1 MRKTVFFALLTTV
14 VIASQAILATSCAD
28 SNAGSTETTPPSPDT
43 AGTGAAAETETTY
56 LDTLPVKDFEGA
68 EFCIVGQSTNSRQ
81 NFYIEELEG
90 DLINTALHDRDV
102 AVSERL
108 NITLVYEPVEDRAE
122 VASMV
127 NKVVRAGDEAYHMV
141 INALTQGI
149 QNMIGTNALYNLTDI
164 PHLTLD
170 SDLWTPSL
178 LDTMMFDDNLYF
190 TTGPISPMRYMTPIA
205 MAMNTRLAATYDIGD
220 MYEVVLDG
228 KWTLDLLHSLTKDLA
243 NDLDNNGKMDEND
256 FYGLAVDG
264 TFGNVLFNSAGYN
277 PIDASYKITLDS
289 SRSVDAIDRVSSMFG
304 DRSKVFNDR
313 GGAGTSADV
322 FRAGN
327 ALFMDYT
334 ILGIM
339 SFRDLEDDFAILP
352 TPKYD
357 ESQEDYYITNNTWL
371 PSGVAVP
378 SNCSDTE
385 RTGLV
390 METMAAYSKQIIEPA
405 AYEKTLQ
412 GKVARDEN
420 SSKMLDIIFQN
431 AYFDM
436 VTALN
441 FAETAILV
449 RDCALGEQDNFV
461 SAWTK
466 KQKAAQKELDKI
478 MEVVA
483 ES

>member
-1 MRKTVFFALLTTV
+1 MV
-14 VIASQAILATSCAD
+14 
-28 SNAGSTETTPPSPDT
+28 AG
-43 AGTGAAAETETTY
+43 
-56 LDTLPVKDFEGA
+56 
-68 EFCIVGQSTNSRQ
+68 
-81 NFYIEELEG
+81 
-90 DLINTALHDRDV
+90 
-102 AVSERL
+102 
-108 NITLVYEPVEDRAE
+108 
-122 VASMV
+122 MV
-127 NKVVRAGDEAYHMV
+127 NKVVRAGDEAYHLVM
-141 INALTQGI
+141 NSLTQGI
-149 QNMIGTNALYNLTDI
+149 QNMIGTGALYNLIDI

-178 LDTMMFDDNLYF
+178 LDTMMFGDNLYF

-220 MYEVVLDG
+220 MYETVLDG

-243 NDLDNNGKMDEND
+243 NDLDNNGKMDEKD

-277 PIDASYKITLDS
+277 PIDESYTITLASD
-289 SRSVDAIDRVSSMFG
+289 RSVNAIDRVSSMFG

-378 SNCSDTE
+378 SNCSDTD

-390 METMAAYSKQIIEPA
+390 METMAAYSKEILEPA

-412 GKVARDEN
+412 GKVARDED

-441 FAETAILV
+441 FAETAVLI

-461 SAWTK
+461 SAWEKTAK
-466 KQKAAQKELDKI
+466 RAQSELDKI